1 MTHSVVKS
9 IIQHSMLRII
19 KILFLTLVI
28 SCTKNHS
35 NIVLRL
41 DVKSKD
47 IGHLIESNGYSDHLN
62 IKFDDE
68 TLGSGSLRK
77 RGEQIQVIFDSTY
90 IDGFNEFYVL
100 QDSIGFWFNEFER
113 IQSIPL
119 DLIINEYVET
129 SVYLL
134 PLLTVD
140 NLEVLGNRT
149 DPEYNCNRIQKLQD
163 LDSNVFSRITSV
175 SKFNLNII
183 EYDSTISL
191 TYFYVLR
198 NPLTGMFTLIP
209 DLERLSVAQ
218 VDDRLRYNIE
228 KQETITDSIEFSG
241 EVWLDDTIIS
251 NTLIRFHKGTKLFLN
266 QDSDI
271 LFNNCQVLFLG
282 ANRGEITI
290 EGNGGSIYFQ
300 GGHYHELRYV
310 TFNRIGNFQ
319 SENIQLPSGITFY
332 NTNVSISNC
341 IFNGNV
347 SGDDYLNTY
356 KSEFLMDSCVFT
368 NVLSDA
374 FDSDFSIGSINNT
387 RFKNIGNDAIDG
399 SGSIINCSSLII
411 DDVGDKALS
420 AGENSVFNL
429 DNSVIRNSEMA
440 VVVKDGSTL
449 NCGEN
454 NLFESC
460 TLDFVVFKKKDFYPR
475 PRLTLVEDVKN
486 YTYLIEENSIVE
498 SSKLSEIIFT
508 ESVKELLYGKVF
520 GKRTKKS

>member
-149 DPEYNCNRIQKLQD
+149 DPQYNCNRIQKLQD

-191 TYFYVLR
+191 TNLYVLR

-209 DLERLSVAQ
+209 DLERLTVAQ

-228 KQETITDSIEFSG
+228 KQETITD
-241 EVWLDDTIIS
+241 
-251 NTLIRFHKGTKLFLN
+251 
-266 QDSDI
+266 
-271 LFNNCQVLFLG
+271 
-282 ANRGEITI
+282 
-290 EGNGGSIYFQ
+290 
-300 GGHYHELRYV
+300 
-310 TFNRIGNFQ
+310 
-319 SENIQLPSGITFY
+319 
-332 NTNVSISNC
+332 
-341 IFNGNV
+341 
-347 SGDDYLNTY
+347 
-356 KSEFLMDSCVFT
+356 
-368 NVLSDA
+368 
-374 FDSDFSIGSINNT
+374 
-387 RFKNIGNDAIDG
+387 
-399 SGSIINCSSLII
+399 
-411 DDVGDKALS
+411 
-420 AGENSVFNL
+420 
-429 DNSVIRNSEMA
+429 
-440 VVVKDGSTL
+440 
-449 NCGEN
+449 
-454 NLFESC
+454 
-460 TLDFVVFKKKDFYPR
+460 
-475 PRLTLVEDVKN
+475 
-486 YTYLIEENSIVE
+486 
-498 SSKLSEIIFT
+498 
-508 ESVKELLYGKVF
+508 
-520 GKRTKKS
+520 